1 MRYETTVTKETPAA
15 IAEPINSLNEGL
27 FNEFGVPLESLGPFQ
42 RFITEP
48 GLVGDKKLQRETIGN
63 IASFLPFIGQKVAE
77 ARADKLGQYLGS
89 LDALGGTTATK
100 LAVSPFLIARKAR
113 LEKTLKELDTD
124 PILKNDP
131 TAKTSIKKQLDET
144 EAEIKKQKETDK
156 RYEKIQ
162 EKYSPEPKRISVEER
177 QAQTRKFL
185 EDYNRDAYAR
195 RAREGMDSTGF
206 DFETGLGRVYHGGPS
221 GITSLRTPKF
231 VPDDF
236 NNLSKSTGGIYTVT
250 SKFDPRLT
258 MFGANDR
265 VFERFARSRPK
276 ERVDKLL
283 TDLPQK
289 SIYVGKP
296 NFSNI
301 ADTMD
306 LPPEVIDRL
315 TDVRDAAVT
324 VRGNPYDVALNTRTR
339 GALDM
344 ILQNPERGAPAM
356 INKPVGDA
364 FREAGY
370 DAIRFPTRKPKAGG
384 QPLESDTI
392 LSLYDELLK
401 DFDETTLAELLQT
414 ID

>member
-1 MRYETTVTKETPAA
+1 MRYDTTVTKETPAA

-113 LEKTLKELDTD
+113 LEKTLKEVDTD

-156 RYEKIQ
+156 RYEKIV
-162 EKYSPEPKRISVEER
+162 EKYAPEPKRITVEER

-185 EDYNRDAYAR
+185 EDYNLDAYAR
-195 RAREGMDSTGF
+195 RAREGIDSTGF
-206 DFETGLGRVYHGGPS
+206 DFETGLGRVYHGGPA
-221 GITSLRTPKF
+221 GITSLKTPKF
-231 VPDDF
+231 VLDDID
-236 NNLSKSTGGIYTVT
+236 NLSKSTGGIYTVS

-258 MFGANDR
+258 MFGANDKT
-265 VFERFARSRPK
+265 FERLAKSRPK
-276 ERVDKLL
+276 ERVDRLL
-283 TDLPQK
+283 KDLPEK

-301 ADTMD
+301 ANTMD

-315 TDVRDAAVT
+315 TDVSKNIVDK
-324 VRGNPYDVALNTRTR
+324 GNPYDIALNSRTR
-339 GALDM
+339 GALDF

-356 INKPVGDA
+356 INKPVGDL

-370 DAIRFPTRKPKAGG
+370 DAIRFPTRKPSAGG

-392 LSLYDELLK
+392 LSLYDDLLK
-401 DFDETTLAELLQT
+401 GFDEITLAELLQT

>member
-1 MRYETTVTKETPAA
+1 MRYDTTVTKETPAA
-15 IAEPINSLNEGL
+15 IAEPITSLNEGL

-156 RYEKIQ
+156 SYEKIQ
-162 EKYSPEPKRISVEER
+162 EKYTPTPKRVSVEER
-177 QAQTRKFL
+177 QQQSRKFL

-195 RAREGMDSTGF
+195 RAREGIDTTG
-206 DFETGLGRVYHGGPS
+206 RIYHGGPA

-231 VPDDF
+231 VLDDID
-236 NNLSKSTGGIYTVT
+236 NLSKSTGGIYTVT

-265 VFERFARSRPK
+265 VFERLAKSRPK

-283 TDLPQK
+283 TDLPEK

-401 DFDETTLAELLQT
+401 DLDETTLAELLQT

>member
-15 IAEPINSLNEGL
+15 IAEAITSPYEDL

-48 GLVGDKKLQRETIGN
+48 GLVGDKKTQRERLGN
-63 IASFLPFIGQKVAE
+63 IASFIPFVGQKVAQ
-77 ARADKLGQYLGS
+77 ARGDTLGEYLGY
-89 LDALGGTTATK
+89 LDALGGK
-100 LAVSPFLIARKAR
+100 LAVSPLLIAKQKK
-113 LEKTLKELDTD
+113 LKQTLKELDND

-131 TAKTSIKKQLDET
+131 TAKTTIKRQLDET
-144 EAEIKKQKETDK
+144 EAEIKQQKEVDK
-156 RYEKIQ
+156 RYAKIQ
-162 EKYSPEPKRISVEER
+162 EKQREKQS
-177 QAQTRKFL
+177 RKFL

-195 RAREGMDSTGF
+195 RAREGMDITGF

-231 VPDDF
+231 VLDDI
-236 NNLSKSTGGIYTVT
+236 NNLNKSTGGIYTVT

-265 VFERFARSRPK
+265 AFERFARSRPK

-283 TDLPQK
+283 EDLPQK
-289 SIYVGKP
+289 SIYVGRP

-315 TDVRDAAVT
+315 TDIRNAAVT
-324 VRGNPYDVALNTRTR
+324 TKGNPYDIALNSRTK

-344 ILQNPERGAPAM
+344 ILRNPERGAPAM
-356 INKPVGDA
+356 INKAVGDA
-364 FREAGY
+364 FRELGY
-370 DAIRFPTRKPKAGG
+370 DAIRFPTRKPKTGG

>member
-77 ARADKLGQYLGS
+77 ARGDKLGEYLGY
-89 LDALGGTTATK
+89 LDALGGAK
-100 LAVSPFLIARKAR
+100 LAVSPLLIARKAR

-195 RAREGMDSTGF
+195 RAREGMDITGF

-258 MFGANDR
+258 MFGTNDR
-265 VFERFARSRPK
+265 AFERFARSRPK

-283 TDLPQK
+283 TDLPEK
-289 SIYVGKP
+289 SIYVGRP

-356 INKPVGDA
+356 INKPVGDV

-401 DFDETTLAELLQT
+401 GFDETTLAELLQT

>member
-15 IAEPINSLNEGL
+15 IAEAITSPYEDL

-48 GLVGDKKLQRETIGN
+48 GLVGDKKTQRERLGN
-63 IASFLPFIGQKVAE
+63 IASFIPFVGQKVAQ
-77 ARADKLGQYLGS
+77 ARGDTLGEYLGY
-89 LDALGGTTATK
+89 LDALGGK
-100 LAVSPFLIARKAR
+100 LAVSPLLIAKQKK
-113 LEKTLKELDTD
+113 LKQTLKELDND

-131 TAKTSIKKQLDET
+131 TAKTTIKRQLDET
-144 EAEIKKQKETDK
+144 EAEIKQQKEVDK
-156 RYEKIQ
+156 RYAKIQ
-162 EKYSPEPKRISVEER
+162 EKQREKQS
-177 QAQTRKFL
+177 RKFL

-195 RAREGMDSTGF
+195 RAREGMDITGF

-231 VPDDF
+231 VLDDI
-236 NNLSKSTGGIYTVT
+236 NNLNKSTGGIYTVT

-265 VFERFARSRPK
+265 AFERFARSRPK

-283 TDLPQK
+283 EDLPQK
-289 SIYVGKP
+289 SIYVGRP

-306 LPPEVIDRL
+306 LASLDI
-315 TDVRDAAVT
+315 TDSDI
-324 VRGNPYDVALNTRTR
+324 ALNSRTK

-344 ILQNPERGAPAM
+344 ILRNPERGAPAM
-356 INKPVGDA
+356 INKAVGDA
-364 FREAGY
+364 FRELGY
-370 DAIRFPTRKPKAGG
+370 DAIRFPTRKPKTGG